1 MAKND
6 AYKLIIF
13 DFDGTLAD
21 SGAWMIRALREM
33 SERHRFVS
41 PSDTQIEY
49 LRGLSVC
56 QVLKWMRVPVW
67 RIPLIVRD
75 LRKLAREATFDMFPR
90 TEKVLFLLQDQGVEL
105 AILSSNSVE
114 NIQRVLGPLER
125 YFAYIEGSSP
135 IFGKGK
141 RINKILRRFERSR
154 NEVLLVGD
162 EVRDIE
168 AAMSQNVASAGVTWG
183 YAKREALACS
193 NPTHILED
201 IEDLIDLK
209 PL

>member
-1 MAKND
+1 MNEIEG
-6 AYKLIIF
+6 YKLIIF

-21 SGAWMIRALREM
+21 SGAWILSALREM
-33 SERHRFVS
+33 SERHRFVT

-49 LRGLSVC
+49 LRGLSIC
-56 QVLKWMRVPVW
+56 QVLRWLRVPVW
-67 RIPLIVRD
+67 RIPLIVKD
-75 LRKLAREATFDMFPR
+75 LRKLAREATFDIFPR
-90 TEKVLFLLQDQGVEL
+90 TEKVLLHLEDQGVEL
-105 AILSSNSVE
+105 AILSSNSTE
-114 NIQRVLGPLER
+114 NIRRVLGPLDS
-125 YFAYIEGSSP
+125 YFTYIEGSSP
-135 IFGKGK
+135 LFGKGK
-141 RINKILRRFERSR
+141 RINKILRRCKKSR

-168 AAMSQNVASAGVTWG
+168 AAKSQNIASAGVTWG
-183 YAKREALACS
+183 YAKREALAYS